1 MCACPL
7 AVGKGTHLSTDA
19 RQLLAAQHID
29 DACGA
34 NGGVYRHDADAY
46 LWLVL
51 RDDLPDDTCLATKPI
66 PLVGRGDETMKR
78 SAPIPKR
85 VRVEE

>member
-1 MCACPL
+1 
-7 AVGKGTHLSTDA
+7 VGKDTYLLTNTG
-19 RQLLAAQHID
+19 QLLAAQHID
-29 DACGA
+29 DACGTD
-34 NGGVYRHDADAY
+34 GGVHRHDPDTCIWFA
-46 LWLVL
+46 L
-51 RDDLPDDTCLATKPI
+51 RDDLPDDTRFAAKPI